1 MPRFARNDRRVA
13 FTLAEVLITLAII
26 GVVAAMTIPNLIA
39 NYEKRVTAIRV
50 KKAYA
55 ELTQVLRL
63 SQIDNGP
70 ISRWNMVSDGELG
83 YTRNVMEEKILPY
96 LKGVTECSTGI
107 EYSCGMPVSGAG
119 INYKLNNGTGM
130 SVLAYKR
137 ESGNTLNVIISTNLN
152 KGDKAVAGK
161 DWFYFDVT
169 DKGVIPSGWKEG
181 LTREDVINGF
191 YQDSYKLSSR
201 EEPTEVYYACKK
213 GEDEMSDVKE
223 VYNRYA
229 CTILLMLDNWEIKDD
244 YPW

>member
-1 MPRFARNDRRVA
+1 MPSRKSSFKEVSEILAKVDLFTAWIND
-13 FTLAEVLITLAII
+13 I
-26 GVVAAMTIPNLIA
+26 
-39 NYEKRVTAIRV
+39 KD
-50 KKAYA
+50 YA
-55 ELTQVLRL
+55 
-63 SQIDNGP
+63 
-70 ISRWNMVSDGELG
+70 
-83 YTRNVMEEKILPY
+83 
-96 LKGVTECSTGI
+96 LKE
-107 EYSCGMPVSGAG
+107 
-119 INYKLNNGTGM
+119 
-130 SVLAYKR
+130 
-137 ESGNTLNVIISTNLN
+137 
-152 KGDKAVAGK
+152 AVAGK

-191 YQDSYKLSSR
+191 YQSSYKLSSR